1 MPWISGA
8 QDRETGLGM
17 SSCAA
22 KYDGGYK
29 QNSINAVMNGDFQAL
44 GRDHQFVLGA
54 MYSDGKGKYYG
65 YLDAGTGRQCL

>member
-1 MPWISGA
+1 
-8 QDRETGLGM
+8 M

-29 QNSINAVMNGDFQAL
+29 HSSINAVANGDFQAL